1 MASDGVN
8 VGDLA
13 SPVVDYDEVYGD
25 NADENTL
32 TESHPNKE
40 QIEVPTA
47 TDNIHKEDPRFRNGV
62 KKLVKKGGVGRNTES
77 FDPKSTLVR
86 PDMRILVGTRESKPT
101 QLKHDDVL
109 IVPDFFCP
117 ANNWDIY
124 NTLVHEMRD
133 LQKKGEKGSEWIS
146 WHEGAHLISKNPTSS
161 PTFQKILSDVAQYFS
176 VADLTSIGTRF
187 NWYRD
192 SNDWKPFH
200 HDSAAFNRDR
210 AKRQNITI
218 GVSFGASRELAFLN
232 AKNDTRLYFP
242 QTNGMLFSFGRD
254 VNIKWKHGVNFCA
267 EEVQRLQ
274 EKEYAGYL
282 AHDVTLGRIS
292 IILWGLCGVT
302 VEEAG
307 SPPML
312 TDNTRETAIAVIL
325 EGPAVATVMAAFVPQ
340 EVWKRRD
347 VIKDVRNSEGRLRA
361 IDPAQEET
369 TLVDRPWTT
378 TIHQTDNMTTGD
390 LRTTG
395 ELRTK
400 QYTHREAMID
410 LSASDRDL
418 VIEVAA
424 TN

>member
-1 MASDGVN
+1 MF
-8 VGDLA
+8 
-13 SPVVDYDEVYGD
+13 
-25 NADENTL
+25 
-32 TESHPNKE
+32 
-40 QIEVPTA
+40 
-47 TDNIHKEDPRFRNGV
+47 PR
-62 KKLVKKGGVGRNTES
+62 ES

-242 QTNGMLFSFGRD
+242 QTNGMLFRYVGFVFPFAMRYCGLTSICCSFGRD

-312 TDNTRETAIAVIL
+312 TDNTRGNGHHIHKEKFHGDRDVRRGDSRNRDRGYSGRASSRDRDGGFRAPRGMEEDRRHQGRDEL
-325 EGPAVATVMAAFVPQ
+325 RRPPAGDRSGA
-340 EVWKRRD
+340 RRD
-347 VIKDVRNSEGRLRA
+347 DSGRPPVDDYHPPNRQYDDRRFA
-361 IDPAQEET
+361 DNRRTSNEAVYPPRSY
-369 TLVDRPWTT
+369 DRPV
-378 TIHQTDNMTTGD
+378 
-390 LRTTG
+390 
-395 ELRTK
+395 
-400 QYTHREAMID
+400 RER
-410 LSASDRDL
+410 SRSRDRSRSYQRDYDRNYSNPRHSRDSHFARSN
-418 VIEVAA
+418 V
-424 TN
+424 